1 MTSLLARGLGVFVA
15 LAAFAMMAVTCV
27 DVVGRY
33 VFTAPLPGA
42 VEINELLLG
51 LMVFGALPLVTAGRE
66 HVSIGLLDNLF
77 RGAVDR
83 VRQALLNL
91 VSGAVIGI
99 TAYRLWL
106 KADELAA
113 NGDTTLY
120 LRIPAA
126 PFGYFMSLAA
136 AVTTLILLIAVL
148 RAIVPAN
155 RGES

>member
-1 MTSLLARGLGVFVA
+1 MTSLLARVLGVFVA
-15 LAAFAMMAVTCV
+15 LAAFAMMLVTCI

-66 HVSIGLLDNLF
+66 HVSIGLLDGLF
-77 RGAVDR
+77 RGPADR
-83 VRQALLNL
+83 VRQILLNL

-136 AVTTLILLIAVL
+136 GVTTVILLVAVV
-148 RAIVPAN
+148 RAIVPTGQG
-155 RGES
+155 RG

>member
-1 MTSLLARGLGVFVA
+1 MFVA
-15 LAAFAMMAVTCV
+15 LVAFAMMVVTCV

-66 HVSIGLLDNLF
+66 HVSIGLLDGLF
-77 RGAVDR
+77 RGRADR

-126 PFGYFMSLAA
+126 PFGYFMSIAA
-136 AVTTLILLIAVL
+136 GITTVILLIAVV
-148 RAIVPAN
+148 RAVMPTTN
-155 RGES
+155 GGD

>member
-1 MTSLLARGLGVFVA
+1 MTPVLTRGLGVFVA
-15 LAAFAMMAVTCV
+15 LVAFAMMVVTCV

-66 HVSIGLLDNLF
+66 HVSIGLLDGLF
-77 RGAVDR
+77 RGRADR

-126 PFGYFMSLAA
+126 PFGYFMSIAA
-136 AVTTLILLIAVL
+136 GITTVILLIAVV
-148 RAIVPAN
+148 RAVMPTTN
-155 RGES
+155 GGD